1 MVLPFF
7 LLNITIFQT
16 KLYWGPSMT
25 TRTVKPPL
33 PRKLSIPPR
42 KMITI
47 NAWLLVQANLQKML
61 PDLVDPFWISA
72 MVAFSTCKRSAT
84 GNLTTP

>member
-1 MVLPFF
+1 
-7 LLNITIFQT
+7 
-16 KLYWGPSMT
+16 MT

-33 PRKLSIPPR
+33 PRKLSIPLR

-47 NAWLLVQANLQKML
+47 NAWLLVHNLQKML

-72 MVAFSTCKRSAT
+72 MLAFSTYKRSAAEE
-84 GNLTTP
+84 NLTTP

>member
-1 MVLPFF
+1 
-7 LLNITIFQT
+7 
-16 KLYWGPSMT
+16 MT
-25 TRTVKPPL
+25 TRTVKPPF

-47 NAWLLVQANLQKML
+47 NNAWLFGASANLQKML

-72 MVAFSTCKRSAT
+72 MLAFFYLQAKCHRREPDNSLVTVWINIVLQLARH
-84 GNLTTP
+84 

>member
-1 MVLPFF
+1 
-7 LLNITIFQT
+7 
-16 KLYWGPSMT
+16 MT
-25 TRTVKPPL
+25 TRTVKPPF

-47 NAWLLVQANLQKML
+47 NNAWLFGASANLQKML

-72 MVAFSTCKRSAT
+72 MLAFSTCKLSAT
-84 GNLTTP
+84 EENLTTP